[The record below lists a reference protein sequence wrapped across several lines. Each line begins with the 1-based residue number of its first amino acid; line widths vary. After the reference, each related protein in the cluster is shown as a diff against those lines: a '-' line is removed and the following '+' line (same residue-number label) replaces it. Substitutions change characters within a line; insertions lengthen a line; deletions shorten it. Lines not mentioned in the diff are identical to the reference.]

1 MAYRKQENPR
11 TAACKAPSRAGFT
24 LAELLVV
31 VSVLIVLFGL
41 GVGAFLKLKGPY
53 AFKAQ
58 VALVRT
64 TIRKA
69 RNYALTQ
76 GTGAKVVVD
85 PYANEVRAC
94 GVLTSGH
101 WSFDNDSDDALVTQ
115 GAYGHDGI
123 LSGTSLVEGRFGGAY
138 DFPSGS
144 GAYIECGDQGS
155 GIWDDVTGIQFICW
169 IKPVDFKT
177 LIPVDDD
184 GNRGSDPGLLPDSDL
199 PVHVILEKGSVYSL
213 ALVEDYS
220 IEIIV
225 GDVAV
230 SGRIRSR
237 PGVVFPNR
245 WNKIE
250 VTFDGRVEN
259 PLYRIQ
265 ISTNG
270 IECFELY
277 TFHPS
282 TDEKVIFRTQ
292 EGSTF
297 IEDDEILEQLIPK
310 RVPRTEELLTISCDD
325 TNAAFVGAIDEVSI
339 GVVVSD
345 TIATLREARLMG
357 YRQEIY
363 FDKRGRLDAAYHS
376 GPVIIEIT
384 NDPHYRPDPPPE
396 EDDGF
401 DPEEPED
408 DGMGVGP
415 TIPRRTAVPAVNP
428 GGAGIGVTG
437 PRTVPKI
444 PKKRKTKGAIIKRI
458 VVELSGNTT
467 SRAVEYPAHPED
479 ED

>member
-1 MAYRKQENPR
+1 MAYRKPENPR
-11 TAACKAPSRAGFT
+11 TAACKAPLRAAFT
-24 LAELLVV
+24 LTELLVV
-31 VSVLIVLFGL
+31 VSVLITLFGL

-101 WSFDNDSDDALVTQ
+101 WSFEDDSNTALVTQ

-123 LSGTSLVEGRFGGAY
+123 LNGTSQVEGRFGKAY
-138 DFPSGS
+138 DFPPQG
-144 GAYIECGDQGS
+144 GAYIECEDRGA

-169 IKPVDFKT
+169 IKPVNLKAVLAD
-177 LIPVDDD
+177 PDDD
-184 GNRGSDPGLLPDSDL
+184 DSSSSPIVPVPDSDMASF
-199 PVHVILEKGSVYSL
+199 VILEKGHVYSL

-225 GDVAV
+225 GDAAV

-277 TFHPS
+277 TFDQN
-282 TDEKVIFRTQ
+282 TNEKVIFRSQ
-292 EGSTF
+292 EGHTF
-297 IEDDEILEQLIPK
+297 IDDDDILELLIPK
-310 RVPRTEELLTISCDD
+310 RVPRTMDPLTISS
-325 TNAAFVGAIDEVSI
+325 ASPEYAFAGAIDA
-339 GVVVSD
+339 
-345 TIATLREARLMG
+345 ATLSPRSA
-357 YRQEIY
+357 
-363 FDKRGRLDAAYHS
+363 KRG
-376 GPVIIEIT
+376 
-384 NDPHYRPDPPPE
+384 
-396 EDDGF
+396 
-401 DPEEPED
+401 
-408 DGMGVGP
+408 
-415 TIPRRTAVPAVNP
+415 
-428 GGAGIGVTG
+428 
-437 PRTVPKI
+437 
-444 PKKRKTKGAIIKRI
+444 
-458 VVELSGNTT
+458 
-467 SRAVEYPAHPED
+467 
-479 ED
+479 